1 MRLYVIQLFAIL
13 AIWLSMFFP
22 GLDIALALL
31 YLLII
36 WWEADHSQ
44 LSSVQQ
50 GIVGFIWQVPALF
63 LSLSIL
69 LGLDQSTDFSYY
81 FVFILQ
87 LLHTPILPL
96 TTLLPTLVMPDKPL
110 YYYLLFIIAPLLW
123 TVYLLPSLNRKISK
137 QKHKNLNPL
146 A

>member
-1 MRLYVIQLFAIL
+1 MY
-13 AIWLSMFFP
+13 FP

-31 YLLII
+31 YLLVI
-36 WWEADHSQ
+36 WLEAKHCQ
-44 LSSVQQ
+44 LSPVQQ

-137 QKHKNLNPL
+137 QKQKNLNPL